1 MMSEIRLFALS
12 VALAFLASFGGAHL
26 LTDLLVPIT
35 EDALDI
41 VLLLAGLLL
50 R

>member
-1 MMSEIRLFALS
+1 MMSELRLFSLS

-26 LTDLLVPIT
+26 LTDMFAPVT
-35 EDALDI
+35 AGALDI
-41 VLLLAGLLL
+41 VLLLAGLAV